1 MGSFS
6 YNKYYKPGKGVE
18 KDEPEKRSFFKF
30 FELFFRKFWRYVELN
45 LIQFL
50 VLLPVLLFLLAT
62 CYDYLFTEM
71 APTVVTDDLK
81 TVAAIEQTMQTYAGQ
96 TVYGQVLDHGN
107 LEGATEDVDG
117 PGYVSLELGS
127 LQEENGTVWFASG
140 DTIVTFYLDNDEA
153 LPVSGST
160 EDETVDL
167 GADQILEL
175 TVSADGTSAAA
186 AVHTEAST
194 TMLSVE
200 GFNINVWTLL
210 LQIAMMYYQY
220 VPSVLRNLL
229 LLLSCLAFG
238 PTKAGITYVLRNFS
252 QQQHAWLSDVWDK
265 AKENWKQAMLFGI
278 VDFVVLGVFVF
289 NMTYRGGDVLD
300 GTLLMVMKY
309 VSVLVAFIYCIM
321 RKYIYLMMVTVDLTT
336 SALVKNAWLLTFLGA
351 GRNVAATFGN
361 GILWL
366 LVLAGT
372 IALNHMFEFLLPVL
386 LFSFTG
392 FINVS
397 ACYPLVDKY
406 LVIPIKE
413 LQEQQAKEE
422 KAAKA
427 ALPEQ
432 PAEPQEESLF

>member
-30 FELFFRKFWRYVELN
+30 FELFFRKFWRYIQLN
-45 LIQFL
+45 LIQFV

-62 CYDYLFTEM
+62 FYDYLFTEM
-71 APTVVTDDLK
+71 SPTVVTDDLK

-107 LEGATEDVDG
+107 LEGDTGDDDG

-127 LQEENGTVWFASG
+127 LQEENGTVWFVSS
-140 DTIVTFYLDNDEA
+140 DNIVTFYLASEEA
-153 LPVSGST
+153 LPIADST
-160 EDETVDL
+160 EEETVDL
-167 GADQILEL
+167 AADQLLEL
-175 TVSADGTSAAA
+175 TVSADGTSTTVV
-186 AVHTEAST
+186 VHTEAST

-210 LQIAMMYYQY
+210 LQIAMLYYQY
-220 VPSVLRNLL
+220 VPTIVRDIL

-238 PTKAGITYVLRNFS
+238 PTKAGVTYVLRNFS
-252 QQQHAWLSDVWDK
+252 QQQHAWLSDIWDK

-278 VDFVVLGVFVF
+278 VDFVVLGVFLF
-289 NMTYRGGDVLD
+289 NLTYRGGDVLD
-300 GTLLMVMKY
+300 GTTLLVMKY

-321 RKYIYLMMVTVDLTT
+321 RKYIYLMMVTVNLTT

-351 GRNVAATFGN
+351 ARNVAVTFGN
-361 GILWL
+361 GIIWG

-372 IALNHMFEFLLPVL
+372 IAVNHMFEFLLPVL

-392 FINVS
+392 FLTAS

-406 LVIPIKE
+406 LVVPIKE
-413 LQEQQAKEE
+413 LQAQQAQE
-422 KAAKA
+422 AKA
-427 ALPEQ
+427 ALPEDAAV
-432 PAEPQEESLF
+432 PPEESLF